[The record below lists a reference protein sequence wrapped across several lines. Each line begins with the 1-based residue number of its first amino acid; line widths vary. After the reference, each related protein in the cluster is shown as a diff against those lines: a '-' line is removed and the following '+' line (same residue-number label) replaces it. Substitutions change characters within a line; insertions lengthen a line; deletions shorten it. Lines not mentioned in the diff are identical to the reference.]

1 MPLTE
6 HYHIPG
12 AWDPT
17 ASLLGRVLKQ
27 MEPDVLRAEA
37 TFYVAAVATVAG
49 YLVLVFLGWA
59 WINWD
64 GPPAEAEVS
73 RYWMLQSLGLASV
86 VALAWIGRRR
96 GVEVFLTDEDIRIE
110 RGAAAPLLIP
120 YGEIEHGERIP
131 SLRFH
136 QHYRLYAET
145 RSFRG
150 RVPEKMVLLKTPAFP
165 VVLGIRPAEQAL
177 FLERVLRQVEA
188 KRRETHRVA

>member
-1 MPLTE
+1 MPPTE

-17 ASLLGRVLKQ
+17 ASLLGRGLKQ
-27 MEPDVLRAEA
+27 LDPDELRAEA

-64 GPPAEAEVS
+64 GPPAEVEVS
-73 RYWMLQSLGLASV
+73 RYWMLQSLGLVAV
-86 VALAWIGRRR
+86 VALAWVGRQR
-96 GVEVFLTDEDIRIE
+96 GVEVVLTDEGIRIE
-110 RGAAAPLLIP
+110 QGSAASLQIP
-120 YGEIEHGERIP
+120 YSEIDHGERIP
-131 SLRFH
+131 NIRFH

-145 RSFRG
+145 RAFRG
-150 RVPEKMVLLKTPAFP
+150 RVPEKMVLLKTTAFP

-177 FLERVLRQVEA
+177 FLERVLGQVEA